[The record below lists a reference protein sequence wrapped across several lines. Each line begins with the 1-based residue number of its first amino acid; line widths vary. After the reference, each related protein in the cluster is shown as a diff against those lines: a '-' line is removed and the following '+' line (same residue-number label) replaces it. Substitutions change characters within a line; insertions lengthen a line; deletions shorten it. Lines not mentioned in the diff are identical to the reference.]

1 MPGLAGRILCMTCS
15 NFQLHVF
22 TYGDSYLP
30 APTSETKKFLNG
42 TCRGH
47 GKLHLSCSEFFRAA
61 IGSTRKQ
68 SRTCAHKLFD
78 EMRPELGKNTHAV
91 LHFNNFMLTLT
102 AFRIS
107 QLRRPKR
114 KSF

>member
-1 MPGLAGRILCMTCS
+1 MHGLAGQVLYMICS

-30 APTSETKKFLNG
+30 APSSETKKFLNG

-47 GKLHLSCSEFFRAA
+47 GELHLLCSEFFRAT

-68 SRTCAHKLFD
+68 LRKCVHQLFD
-78 EMRPELGKNTHAV
+78 EMRLNHGKNAYAV

-102 AFRIS
+102 
-107 QLRRPKR
+107 
-114 KSF
+114 

>member
-1 MPGLAGRILCMTCS
+1 MHGLAGQFLCMSCG
-15 NFQLHVF
+15 NFQFHAL

-30 APTSETKKFLNG
+30 ALTSETKKFLNG

-47 GKLHLSCSEFFRAA
+47 GKLRLLCSEFFRAA
-61 IGSTRKQ
+61 IESTRKQ

-78 EMRPELGKNTHAV
+78 EMRPELGKNMHAV

-102 AFRIS
+102 ALRIS